1 MTPDERIAKLEGDM
15 AKVQEEL
22 VTVTEMIHKIMEM
35 YRDDWKKRAEDRTEE
50 AAMLEERVRQQEA
63 IKKNPR

>member
-1 MTPDERIAKLEGDM
+1 MTPDERIAKLEGDV